1 MAVLFLAGRITAVTA
16 IERQGLQ
23 ARSDQNDGVGLTD
36 VFGVAQE
43 KFHAGLLR
51 CEAGRLGQSL
61 DRLAG
66 DRDDLD
72 QVDTFALGGRASG
85 DHDLPGDFRNGLLAA
100 LSFVDNHTLH
110 LFFDSCYA
118 FRCPGDGTRFG
129 TACSV
134 CPAASS
140 LILSSVRRKTVH
152 SSIGTAPSER

>member
-51 CEAGRLGQSL
+51 REAGRLGQSS
-61 DRLAG
+61 DRLTR
-66 DRDDLD
+66 DRNDLD
-72 QVDTFALGGRASG
+72 QIDALTLGGRASG
-85 DHDLPGDFRNGLLAA
+85 DHDLPGDFRNGFLAA

-110 LFFDSCYA
+110 LFF
-118 FRCPGDGTRFG
+118 
-129 TACSV
+129 
-134 CPAASS
+134 
-140 LILSSVRRKTVH
+140 
-152 SSIGTAPSER
+152 